1 LAEHVESKGLY
12 ISIFLAL
19 MVFTAITTMVA
30 FFDLGILN
38 TPVALAIA
46 VTKALLVVLFFMHVR
61 HSTMLTKIVV
71 FGGTFW
77 LALMIGIT
85 MVDYVSR
92 GWLPEKD
99 RTEYR
104 FGSAPEG
111 AVQGERATP
120 GETR

>member
-1 LAEHVESKGLY
+1 LAEHVESKNLY
-12 ISIFLAL
+12 IRIFLAL
-19 MVFTAITTMVA
+19 MVLTAVTTAVA
-30 FFDLGILN
+30 FFDLGPLN

-77 LALMIGIT
+77 LALLIGIT
-85 MVDYVSR
+85 MADYVSR

-99 RTEYR
+99 RLEYR
-104 FGSAPEG
+104 FGASPRSGKTSPASE
-111 AVQGERATP
+111 
-120 GETR
+120 